1 MIPPYPG
8 SVARTRDRVQALQAY
23 FQQPSNSP
31 PMRNPVMSSTR
42 RSNGHRP
49 MAQVGPVASSSD
61 QTGGGFYY
69 FPPGSSSERNFPE
82 PENQPSNR
90 FHTWE
95 RDHLAS
101 FPLSQVERD
110 PVWGPFHHVS
120 GPMGYSQR
128 HGPSQNR

>member
-31 PMRNPVMSSTR
+31 PMRTPVMSSTR

-49 MAQVGPVASSSD
+49 MAQVGPLASSD

-69 FPPGSSSERNFPE
+69 FPPSSSTGRNFPE
-82 PENQPSNR
+82 PENPSSNR

-95 RDHLAS
+95 REHLAS
-101 FPLSQVERD
+101 FPLNQVERD
-110 PVWGPFHHVS
+110 PVWGPFHQVA
-120 GPMGYSQR
+120 GPTGYRQR